1 MITFQSR
8 NEMVRNADM
17 IARKAHSQYPH
28 ISVSRIDTMLGK
40 DKVKHFFWDNM
51 AFKYSLK
58 CASERLKVEMDEKNL
73 YKLTVESL
81 KNGIGNCGEEAN
93 LAELIGKINGLK
105 NIYSG
110 KIYAGKK
117 FPIHETAFI
126 TDKEIKPSKRY
137 SLKAK
142 DAIIVDP
149 WLGITEYAGEYFRRL
164 KTQFKGTFNLRSNS
178 NLKIEADF
186 TSKLTPYKIKKL
198 KEEYPEL
205 VIKTKNKIG

>member
-8 NEMVRNADM
+8 NKMVRNADM
-17 IARKAHSQYPH
+17 ITRKAHSQYPH
-28 ISVSRIDTMLGK
+28 ISVSRIDSMLGK
-40 DKVKHFFWDNM
+40 DKAKHFFWDDM

-58 CASERLKVEMDEKNL
+58 CASERLKVDMDEKNM

-110 KIYAGKK
+110 KIYAGNK
-117 FPIHETAFI
+117 FPVHEAAFI
-126 TDKEIKPSKRY
+126 TDREIKPSKRY
-137 SLKAK
+137 SFKGK

-149 WLGITEYAGEYFRRL
+149 WLGITEYAGEYFKRL
-164 KTQFKGTFNLRSNS
+164 KTQFKEIFNLRSNS
-178 NLKIEADF
+178 RLKIEADF

-205 VIKTKNKIG
+205 IIKDFKKNK